1 MAYLYRIAA
10 YLLLAF
16 APIQLVYA
24 DFIAPEIVS
33 GNISIY
39 QPEKEGFFDNLGP
52 ANHGLKREHI
62 KLIT

>member
-1 MAYLYRIAA
+1 MSAYLYRIAA

-33 GNISIY
+33 GHLSIY
-39 QPEKEGFFDNLGP
+39 QPEKEGFFDNW
-52 ANHGLKREHI
+52 GLQI
-62 KLIT
+62 MG